1 MTKNTYPY
9 YIAVHIDGGLMV
21 KMFRDKKFKTF
32 LECAEAIRKWS
43 TNHQNI
49 WKDWQIAILEYTNTY
64 QSRIRS
70 IWTNGVCTKVKLEKI
85 ELEKND

>member
-1 MTKNTYPY
+1 MSTINYPY
-9 YIAVHIDGGLMV
+9 FTAVYIDSGQMV

-32 LECAEAIRKWS
+32 LECAEAIRKRS
-43 TNHQNI
+43 INHPNI
-49 WKDWQIAILEYTNTY
+49 WNDRQIAILEYTNTY

-70 IWTNGVCTKVKLEKI
+70 IWTNGVCTKIKLEKI